1 MTLEPNPWAL
11 APPAGDSVDLFVLS
25 PRTEPAWEAW
35 RAGQPPQRQRWLRAC
50 QFEAA
55 AGQVVAL
62 PAADGSLA
70 GAVIGLGEHDPTDPF
85 TYVDVVGRLPA
96 ALYAVNPLP
105 PPAVGEAMA
114 LGWAMSARHRSG
126 VGPKLV
132 WPTAG
137 PTAGL
142 AWTIEAEID
151 ARNWVETPPCAL
163 SPVDLAAMGSAQLT
177 RLGATCRVYRGAELP
192 EVGYPGLFHV
202 GKGSARPPALLD
214 ATWGADE
221 APKVTLVGKGVCFDA
236 GGVNLKAFRDMAHM
250 KTDMAGAA
258 QALALARLLIKAE
271 VPIRLRLLL
280 PAADNLPSGSA
291 SLPGDVIRTRPG
303 LSIEIVH
310 TDYEG
315 RVLLADALSAASE
328 QKPDLLVDFATL
340 TDTGLGPALAGFF
353 TADDDLAATLLRA
366 AAEIH
371 DPVWRLPLWRGYAD
385 RIRSPIADLANRESE
400 GTPLASIAAALFLA
414 PFAAGARRWIHFD
427 FDGWSAPATALRPEG
442 ANVVGLRA
450 AYALIRRLYA

>member
-1 MTLEPNPWAL
+1 MPDPSPWAL
-11 APPAGDSVDLFVLS
+11 APPSGDSVDLFVLS

-35 RAGQPPQRQRWLRAC
+35 LAAQPPQRQRWLRAC
-50 QFEAA
+50 QFDAA

-70 GAVIGLGEHDPTDPF
+70 GAVFGLGGHDPADPF
-85 TYVDVVGRLPA
+85 AYANAVARLPA
-96 ALYAVNPLP
+96 ALYSVNPQP
-105 PPAVGEAMA
+105 SRAIGEAMA
-114 LGWAMSARHRSG
+114 LGWALGASRRAG
-126 VGPKLV
+126 VCPRLV

-137 PTAGL
+137 PTEGL
-142 AWTIEAEID
+142 AWAIEAEID
-151 ARNWVETPPCAL
+151 ARKWAATPACDL
-163 SPVDLAAMGSAQLT
+163 SPEGLVEMGRAQLA
-177 RLGATCRVYRGAELP
+177 RLGATCLVHRGAELR
-192 EVGYPGLFHV
+192 EVGYPGLLHV

-214 ATWGADE
+214 ATWGPAE

-236 GGVNLKAFRDMAHM
+236 GGINVKSFHDMAHM

-258 QALALARLLIKAE
+258 QTLALARLLIKAAT
-271 VPIRLRLLL
+271 PIRLRLLL

-291 SLPGDVIRTRPG
+291 AMPGDVIRTRKG
-303 LSIEIVH
+303 LSVEMVH

-328 QKPDLLVDFATL
+328 EKPDLLVDFATL

-353 TADDDLAATLLRA
+353 TEDDNLAETLVRS
-366 AAEIH
+366 AAEIR

-385 RIRSPIADLANRESE
+385 RIRSPMADLANRESE
-400 GTPLASIAAALFLA
+400 GTPIAAIAAALFLA
-414 PFAAGARRWIHFD
+414 PFAAGARRWLHFD
-427 FDGWSAPATALRPEG
+427 FDSWSAPATELRPEG

-450 AYALIRRLYA
+450 TYALIRRLYA

>member
-1 MTLEPNPWAL
+1 MADPSPWAL
-11 APPAGDSVDLFVLS
+11 APPGGDSADLFVLS
-25 PRTEPAWEAW
+25 PRTEPTWEAW
-35 RAGQPPQRQRWLRAC
+35 LAAQSPERRRWLRAC

-62 PAADGSLA
+62 PQADGGLA
-70 GAVIGLGEHDPTDPF
+70 GAVIGLGDHDPADPF
-85 TYVDVVGRLPA
+85 AYVSAVARLPT
-96 ALYAVNPLP
+96 ALYAVNPVP
-105 PPAVGEAMA
+105 SRAIGEAMA
-114 LGWAMSARHRSG
+114 LGWVLGARSRSG
-126 VGPKLV
+126 VCPRLV

-137 PTAGL
+137 PTEGL
-142 AWTIEAEID
+142 AWMIEAEID
-151 ARNWVETPPCAL
+151 ARAWSETPAGEL
-163 SPVDLAAMGSAQLT
+163 SPETLVEMASAQLG
-177 RLGATCRVYRGAELP
+177 RLGAACHVFRGAELRQI
-192 EVGYPGLFHV
+192 GYPGLFHV

-214 ATWGADE
+214 ATWGPAD

-236 GGVNLKAFRDMAHM
+236 GGVNVKSFRDMAHM

-291 SLPGDVIRTRPG
+291 SMPGDVIRTRKG
-303 LSIEIVH
+303 LAIEMVH

-315 RVLLADALSAASE
+315 RVLLADALSASSE
-328 QKPDLLVDFATL
+328 EEPDLLVDFATL

-353 TADDDLAATLLRA
+353 TEDDHLAQELSRA
-366 AAEIH
+366 AAEIR

-385 RIRSPIADLANRESE
+385 RIRSPMADLANRESE
-400 GTPLASIAAALFLA
+400 GTPIASIAAALFLA

-427 FDGWSAPATALRPEG
+427 FDSWSAPATELRPEG

-450 AYALIRRLYA
+450 TYALIRRLYA

>member
-1 MTLEPNPWAL
+1 MVDPSPWAL
-11 APPAGDSVDLFVLS
+11 APPGADSVDLFVLA

-35 RAGQPPQRQRWLRAC
+35 LAAQPPQRQRWLRAC
-50 QFEAA
+50 QFDAA

-62 PAADGSLA
+62 PNADGGLA
-70 GAVIGLGEHDPTDPF
+70 GAVIGLGEHDPADPF
-85 TYVDVVGRLPA
+85 AYGNAVARLPG
-96 ALYAVNPLP
+96 ALYAVSPMP
-105 PPAVGEAMA
+105 ARAVGEAMA
-114 LGWAMSARHRSG
+114 LGWALGARRRSG
-126 VGPKLV
+126 ASPRLV

-137 PTAGL
+137 PTERL
-142 AWTIEAEID
+142 ACTIEAESD
-151 ARNWVETPPCAL
+151 ARTWSETPACEL
-163 SPVDLAAMGSAQLT
+163 SPETLVEMGSAQLS
-177 RLGATCRVYRGAELP
+177 RLGATCRLLRGAELR
-192 EVGYPGLFHV
+192 ESGYPGLFHV

-214 ATWGADE
+214 ATWGPAD

-236 GGVNLKAFRDMAHM
+236 GGLNVKSFRDMARM

-258 QALALARLLIKAE
+258 QALALARLLMKAE
-271 VPIRLRLLL
+271 APIRLRLLL

-291 SLPGDVIRTRPG
+291 SMPGDVIRTRKG
-303 LSIEIVH
+303 LAIEMVH

-328 QKPDLLVDFATL
+328 EEPDLLVDFATL

-353 TADDDLAATLLRA
+353 TEDDNLAATLSRA
-366 AAEIH
+366 AAEIR

-385 RIRSPIADLANRESE
+385 RIRSPMADLANRESE
-400 GTPLASIAAALFLA
+400 GTPIAAIAAALFLA

-427 FDGWSAPATALRPEG
+427 FDSWSAPATELRPEG

-450 AYALIRRLYA
+450 TYALIQRLYA